1 MTEEKDNP
9 AGGGAKRILIVEDQA
24 TLAFFLAQSLMS
36 EAEDYEVLTARD
48 AETAIAK
55 MEEKPFDVVISD
67 IVLPQM
73 DGVALL
79 VQTRKQWPGTRV
91 ILMTAYGSAE
101 MKKRAS
107 RMGAFAYIEK
117 PFIYAKMRDLVFRS
131 LE

>member
-1 MTEEKDNP
+1 MSEEKNCEQ
-9 AGGGAKRILIVEDQA
+9 AAKRILIVEDQA

-48 AETAIAK
+48 AETAMAK

-67 IVLPQM
+67 IVLPEM
-73 DGVALL
+73 DGVSLL

-101 MKKRAS
+101 IKKRAR

-117 PFIYAKMRDLVFRS
+117 PFIYAKMRDLVFRA

>member
-1 MTEEKDNP
+1 MSEEKNCKQ
-9 AGGGAKRILIVEDQA
+9 AAKRILIVEDQA

-48 AETAIAK
+48 AETAMAK

-67 IVLPQM
+67 IVLPEM
-73 DGVALL
+73 DGVSLL

-101 MKKRAS
+101 IKKRAR

-117 PFIYAKMRDLVFRS
+117 PFIYAKMRDLVFRA